1 MYTRSTGCSL
11 LLVLLPLACTIQS
24 PAPEAPADSSDP
36 AGTVVAVEVV
46 RARKEA
52 AAKPRRIIFNDDG
65 GDLHDADS
73 STPEGFLGIRLK
85 RLAGTQVDTVAWSI
99 TKGDAPNY
107 DSRIQ
112 PLFGPAHAHPGP
124 RMGPMISNLK
134 SLIEAGHCPLQVV
147 VDFCHANGME
157 AFASLRMNDVHD
169 SMWYRWITHWK
180 RNHPQFLVDRTGML
194 PERKLYVTAQ
204 DFVHQEVRVRKLE
217 IIEEVCQRYD
227 IDGIE
232 LDFIRQPVYFS
243 SSMRG
248 VPVGDGEVAI
258 MTGFLRRIRRSMDE
272 IATRRGR
279 PLLLAARVPD
289 SFHLSRGIGLDL
301 EQWAR
306 EGLVDILIAGGGYA
320 PNSLD
325 VAEFRPGG
333 SEARRAGLSLLQHG
347 NPVEGL
353 HSGTDEGVGGQL
365 APSRS
370 RRKLPLE
377 HIRSPRGEGSTARG
391 SRRDRRAGDTGGKD
405 QALRPR
411 RPKPSNTTRFVS
423 SPTPL
428 PRLVQRG
435 TSHEFTLSVADE
447 LAPNAPAGAPAEI
460 RMELRLQRPT
470 AEDPLR
476 LRLNGVSLE
485 KGSVESPHDGECK
498 YPVAYALS
506 APPLRTGEN
515 TLEVSLPEDANVG
528 RDGATLCGVQLRIKY

>member
-1 MYTRSTGCSL
+1 MYTLSTGCCL
-11 LLVLLPLACTIQS
+11 LLVLLPLACTTQS
-24 PAPEAPADSSDP
+24 PAPEAPAHSSDP
-36 AGTVVAVEVV
+36 AGSVVAVEVV

-112 PLFGPAHAHPGP
+112 PVFGPAHAHPGP

-134 SLIEAGHCPLQVV
+134 SLIEVGHCPLQAV

-204 DFVHQEVRVRKLE
+204 DFVHQEVRERKFE

-248 VPVGDGEVAI
+248 VPVDDGEVAI

-289 SFHLSRGIGLDL
+289 TFHLSRGIGLDL

-325 VAEFRPGG
+325 VAEFARAAQKHGVLVYPCFNTGTLLRG
-333 SEARRAGLSLLQHG
+333 SIVEQMRALAANWRRAGA
-347 NPVEGL
+347 
-353 HSGTDEGVGGQL
+353 D
-365 APSRS
+365 
-370 RRKLPLE
+370 
-377 HIRSPRGEGSTARG
+377 GSYLWNMFG
-391 SRRDRRAGDTGGKD
+391 PQEVKD
-405 QALRPR
+405 QRHVALDEIGEPETLAG
-411 RPKPSNTTRFVS
+411 KTKLYGLDAQAFEHYAFVS

-428 PRLVQRG
+428 PRLIQRG
-435 TSHEFTLSVADE
+435 TSHEFTLAVADE
-447 LAPNAPAGAPAEI
+447 LAPNAPARAPTEI

-528 RDGATLCGVQLRIKY
+528 RDGATLCGVQLRIEY